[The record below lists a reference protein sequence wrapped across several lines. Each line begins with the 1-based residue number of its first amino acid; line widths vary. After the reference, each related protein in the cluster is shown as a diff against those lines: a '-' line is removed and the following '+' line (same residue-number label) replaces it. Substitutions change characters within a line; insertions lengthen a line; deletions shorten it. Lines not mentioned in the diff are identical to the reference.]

1 MRTMLTW
8 RDRLATNPF
17 GTMAGLAAVI
27 LGCAGLISGDR
38 VSAGMTNSLRDTASL
53 IAHLWGGMFAL
64 GGILKLYGL
73 YRHRTTV
80 EIPGLW
86 LMIAGYAF
94 YALTV
99 TAGLGMHGMA
109 AGVLASALCLGCLLK
124 VRLINRSAKAAP
136 PADGDAR

>member
-1 MRTMLTW
+1 MLNW
-8 RDRLATNPF
+8 RDRLECNPF
-17 GTMAGLAAVI
+17 GTMAALAAVI

-38 VSAGMTNSLRDTASL
+38 VSAGMTNSLRDTAN
-53 IAHLWGGMFAL
+53 IVAHLWGGMFAL
-64 GGILKLYGL
+64 GGALKLWGL
-73 YRHRTTV
+73 YWYRSTV

-109 AGVLASALCLGCLLK
+109 AGVLSTALCAGCLLK
-124 VRLINRSAKAAP
+124 VRLIMRHAKAAP
-136 PADGDAR
+136 YPKEDAP